1 MNIEEIKEIVGDH
14 MDRWEER
21 RHRFAEMYAT
31 YADDFWLE
39 HDIPRNSKD
48 QPYLTT
54 QNSVLR
60 KHIEALMAGMFHHGL
75 ATHPSLSRIPGPDD
89 PKKAKERQTIE
100 FLMERLLDGVL
111 KESATDLITDN
122 GFSMGLLYGMAGL
135 RLKMDG
141 NGGAHPVDVMDI
153 EPVPGWEIV
162 LDHEERRPNKYS
174 WMGHLRWIDKAEIK
188 ALGWSVPVTE
198 YRTWCDWLVEG
209 WETEDTGDSRSR
221 RKMLVLE
228 WWDLVEGTYKAFL
241 VQQAGELVNL
251 KTIGGVKGQPLTSSS
266 GQYLAPLQP
275 VILSPVPHRP
285 NEGLSPVQSVYHLN
299 KERNFVLTMA
309 VNALRFEVQRVMA
322 FRKGLLDETNK
333 ERLLSG
339 DDMVMVEF
347 DRSNDKA
354 HLPISQEISFLVPP
368 SVQTVLQALLR
379 HLQSEGADSQSMAN
393 AQMGKGQPY
402 ATKFEV
408 MNLTKFSESVLGL
421 MSRRMARAVDRFAV
435 LMIYA
440 IRDSKQIEKPI
451 LVHHEKSAWELTEK
465 YFSFRW
471 VATSGHGVE
480 TAMGKSQ
487 RKAELAEALALY
499 SQYVAQ
505 AVEPEE
511 APIAMPTQVEGVP
524 MPAAPAA
531 PPSAPPEV
539 RAAAQKIVN
548 IIVETFDLPEE
559 LRWDRVSDSNK
570 DSDATLGMDGMF
582 AQPSQQSEMLEDV
595 IAEEQAAMEMDV
607 QRFELD
613 ARYED
618 NMPKQ
623 VI

>member
-1 MNIEEIKEIVGDH
+1 MNIEEIKAIVGDH
-14 MDRWEER
+14 MERWEDR

-31 YADDFWLE
+31 YAADFWAE
-39 HDIPRNSKD
+39 HAIPRNSRD

-75 ATHPSLSRIPGPDD
+75 ATHPSLSRIPGPND
-89 PKKAKERQTIE
+89 PRKAKERQTIE

-122 GFSMGLLYGMAGL
+122 GFAMGLLYGMAGL

-141 NGGAHPVDVMDI
+141 NGGPHPVDVLDI
-153 EPVPGWEIV
+153 EPVPGWEVV
-162 LDHEERRPNKYS
+162 LDHAARRPNKYS
-174 WMGHLRWIDKAEIK
+174 WMGHLRMIDKAEIK

-198 YRTWCDWLVEG
+198 YRTDCDWLEHG
-209 WETEDTGDSRSR
+209 WESEDTGAYQSR
-221 RKMLVLE
+221 RKVLILE
-228 WWDLVEGTYKAFL
+228 WWDLVKGTYKAYY
-241 VQQAGELVNL
+241 VRQAGDLVNL
-251 KTIGGVKGQPLTSSS
+251 KSIGNVKGKPLLSST
-266 GQYLAPLQP
+266 GQHLAPLQP
-275 VILSPVPHRP
+275 IVLSPVPHRP

-299 KERNFVLTMA
+299 RERNFVLTMA

-379 HLQSEGADSQSMAN
+379 HLQAEGADSQSMAN

-435 LMIYA
+435 LMICA
-440 IRDSKQIEKPI
+440 IRDSPQIAKPV
-451 LVHHEKSAWELTEK
+451 LVFHEKSAWELTEK

-487 RKAELAEALALY
+487 RKAELAQALTLY

-511 APIAMPTQVEGVP
+511 PAPAMPTEVEGVP
-524 MPAAPAA
+524 MPAPPAA
-531 PPSAPPEV
+531 PPAAPPEV
-539 RAAAQKIVN
+539 RAAAQRIVN
-548 IIVETFDLPEE
+548 IIVETYDLPES
-559 LRWDRVSDSNK
+559 LRWDRLSQK
-570 DSDATLGMDGMF
+570 DDDEMSLEGMQGMF
-582 AQPSQQSEMLEDV
+582 PERIEPPIEQLVA
-595 IAEEQAAMEMDV
+595 AEEQIIEEDVERFEMDA
-607 QRFELD
+607 L
-613 ARYED
+613 YEH
-618 NMPKQ
+618 NMPRQ